1 MRQLCGTCVE
11 LSAVFQRTNL
21 ILRVLP
27 LPFTASPSC
36 TLSILLSLDTS
47 AWPSIGCLLPHA
59 ALRSLLMSLGAL
71 PSCAPSSSWR
81 GTGLQPFSPTFLQH
95 SSWFYLSH
103 HFSNSSAHIPHIV
116 FPNCASRR
124 FHSSEL
130 GHFPRTAVLQ
140 RSLLIVVCS
149 RGCGTLCRR
158 T

>member
-11 LSAVFQRTNL
+11 LSAVFQRTNS

-81 GTGLQPFSPTFLQH
+81 GTGLQPFSPTFCNTHHGFISLVTSAILRH
-95 SSWFYLSH
+95 TFHISSFPIVPRDDSTPL
-103 HFSNSSAHIPHIV
+103 NSAISLAPQSCREV
-116 FPNCASRR
+116 F
-124 FHSSEL
+124 
-130 GHFPRTAVLQ
+130 
-140 RSLLIVVCS
+140 
-149 RGCGTLCRR
+149 
-158 T
+158 